1 MNPIRRHDLSPRV
14 EMLPLIDVVFL
25 LLTFFIYAM
34 LVLFPAT
41 ALRIAIQPVSGQGPA
56 TREAMHVITIRADRQ
71 VLLDDKPTV
80 QEELFR
86 QIGEFAELDP
96 QPAVYVLLEA
106 DGQVD
111 RAPLLIELAAY
122 ASKAGIDKFRI
133 VGPAGRDQTQTP

>member
-41 ALRIAIQPVSGQGPA
+41 ALRIAIQPVSGQGPP

-71 VLLDDKPTV
+71 VLLDDKPTGRD
-80 QEELFR
+80 ELFR
-86 QIGEFAELDP
+86 QIDAFAKLQP

-111 RAPLLIELAAY
+111 RAPLLIELDAE
-122 ASKAGIDKFRI
+122 K
-133 VGPAGRDQTQTP
+133 GRSTLK